1 VLTRRQPRE
10 QFYQPM
16 PCVIWVAIVVELALA
31 VKYGESWADF
41 AVLMALQFINA
52 SVSFYEAN
60 KAGNA
65 VAALKASLKPNAVV
79 KRDGKWQNL
88 DASQVVPGDLVMLGA
103 GAAVPAD
110 CRVNGGRIEVDQAAL
125 TGESLPVKMTAGG
138 EPKMGSTIVR
148 GEVEATVEAT
158 GSSTFLGKTA
168 AMIGSV
174 DERSR
179 FEKVGAVCL
188 PPACSGVACPQLPS
202 VLKRLLLLR
211 VRCCVS

>member
-1 VLTRRQPRE
+1 
-10 QFYQPM
+10 M
-16 PCVIWVAIVVELALA
+16 
-31 VKYGESWADF
+31 
-41 AVLMALQFINA
+41 
-52 SVSFYEAN
+52 
-60 KAGNA
+60 
-65 VAALKASLKPNAVV
+65 AALKASLKPNAVV

-110 CRVNGGRIEVDQAAL
+110 CRVNGGRVEVDQAAL

-138 EPKMGSTIVR
+138 VPKMGSTIVR

-158 GSSTFLGKTA
+158 GSRTFLGKTA

-179 FEKVGAVCL
+179 FEKVGVAQRCL
-188 PPACSGVACPQLPS
+188 PLTSRRCGGVACPELS
-202 VLKRLLLLR
+202 CVLKRCMRLR
-211 VRCCVS
+211 CVFS

>member
-1 VLTRRQPRE
+1 MLFR
-10 QFYQPM
+10 
-16 PCVIWVAIVVELALA
+16 
-31 VKYGESWADF
+31 S
-41 AVLMALQFINA
+41 INGTL
-52 SVSFYEAN
+52 SFYEAN

-79 KRDGKWQNL
+79 KRDGKWQNM
-88 DASQVVPGDLVMLGA
+88 DAALVVPGDLVMLGA

-110 CRVNGGRIEVDQAAL
+110 CRVNAGRIEVDQAAL
-125 TGESLPVKMTAGG
+125 TGESLPVKMVAGG

-158 GSSTFLGKTA
+158 GSRTFLGKTA

-179 FEKVGAVCL
+179 FEKVGAGFARLCL
-188 PPACSGVACPQLPS
+188 PYVVGRYHACPLLLS
-202 VLKRLLLLR
+202 RALKRRFLR
-211 VRCCVS
+211 LR

>member
-1 VLTRRQPRE
+1 
-10 QFYQPM
+10 M
-16 PCVIWVAIVVELALA
+16 
-31 VKYGESWADF
+31 
-41 AVLMALQFINA
+41 
-52 SVSFYEAN
+52 
-60 KAGNA
+60 
-65 VAALKASLKPNAVV
+65 AALKASLKPNAVV